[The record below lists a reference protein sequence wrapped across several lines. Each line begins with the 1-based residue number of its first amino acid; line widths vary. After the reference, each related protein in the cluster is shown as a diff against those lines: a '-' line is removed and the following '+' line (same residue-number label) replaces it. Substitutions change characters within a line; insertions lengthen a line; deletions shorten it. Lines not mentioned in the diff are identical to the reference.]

1 MPLSEET
8 KRILRQKGRQQ
19 PIKSQKEYDEVFESQ
34 ATIVAKT
41 LGITMDQAR
50 VRQLA
55 LLKSGI
61 LEQGGPDDPVTQ
73 MMIDAFMTDPAWDK
87 QPKTFGENSIQ

>member
-1 MPLSEET
+1 MQNNKED
-8 KRILRQKGRQQ
+8 R
-19 PIKSQKEYDEVFESQ
+19 PIKSQKEYDELFENQ
-34 ATIVAKT
+34 AGIVAKT

-61 LEQGGPDDPVTQ
+61 LDQGSYNDPVSQ
-73 MMIDAFMTDPAWDK
+73 MMIDAFLTDPAWDS
-87 QPKTFGENSIQ
+87 QPKTFGKKQQP